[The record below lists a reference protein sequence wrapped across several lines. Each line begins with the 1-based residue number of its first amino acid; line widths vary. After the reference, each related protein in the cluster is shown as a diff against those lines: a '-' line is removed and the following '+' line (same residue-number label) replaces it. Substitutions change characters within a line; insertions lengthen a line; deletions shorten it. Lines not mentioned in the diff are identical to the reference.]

1 MISWLIL
8 LLLIGLAACRDSKDG
23 FDEFLSIKPLQDGRV
38 DTAFNFTISDQD
50 ISPHS
55 HLFPL
60 PLVNL
65 LTSPE
70 LDIDELHLSLSA
82 GRWDYDKWHYPTFPQ
97 LGSSGAEVW
106 VSHKSDRSQEK
117 WNRVVH
123 RISGLFCASLSTSDN
138 TNHLLLDDKT
148 WTYAQISSQLPCTE
162 NLTPFIALLPC
173 KSAAGLGQLLNPH
186 KIFDADY
193 HSLALSMFNQGSG
206 ARLEIKVEAVF
217 NPARVDQQ
225 RQYSTKAMFDR
236 TVKQKCELAD
246 SSMVY
251 FGLPPPPGEELNQ
264 DVWVVL
270 PEDHEGEVKDGTIE
284 LDLMTTSK
292 QLGLALIWPFQET
305 FIYPRYTTKPPIQIR
320 RDQIAGPVEET
331 FTMKITIENT
341 QDEDAQVSYLQSI
354 PWQVKP
360 WLHTF
365 RIYGDSSSDSTSF
378 KHNQAKADKEPYS
391 LQVNTTLAPHSETII
406 ECIYQRQFL
415 KYTDYAPDIHRG
427 IDIPP
432 GFIRFEA
439 DNMTKVAYTTPML
452 VDLATP
458 DFSMPYNVI
467 IITSTVVAL
476 FFGSV
481 YNILVR
487 DFQLIP
493 KKESKSD

>member
-1 MISWLIL
+1 
-8 LLLIGLAACRDSKDG
+8 
-23 FDEFLSIKPLQDGRV
+23 
-38 DTAFNFTISDQD
+38 
-50 ISPHS
+50 
-55 HLFPL
+55 
-60 PLVNL
+60 
-65 LTSPE
+65 
-70 LDIDELHLSLSA
+70 
-82 GRWDYDKWHYPTFPQ
+82 
-97 LGSSGAEVW
+97 
-106 VSHKSDRSQEK
+106 
-117 WNRVVH
+117 
-123 RISGLFCASLSTSDN
+123 
-138 TNHLLLDDKT
+138 
-148 WTYAQISSQLPCTE
+148 
-162 NLTPFIALLPC
+162 
-173 KSAAGLGQLLNPH
+173 
-186 KIFDADY
+186 
-193 HSLALSMFNQGSG
+193 
-206 ARLEIKVEAVF
+206 
-217 NPARVDQQ
+217 
-225 RQYSTKAMFDR
+225 
-236 TVKQKCELAD
+236 
-246 SSMVY
+246 
-251 FGLPPPPGEELNQ
+251 
-264 DVWVVL
+264 
-270 PEDHEGEVKDGTIE
+270 
-284 LDLMTTSK
+284 
-292 QLGLALIWPFQET
+292 
-305 FIYPRYTTKPPIQIR
+305 
-320 RDQIAGPVEET
+320 
-331 FTMKITIENT
+331 MKITIENT

-391 LQVNTTLAPHSETII
+391 LQVNTTLEPHSETII